1 MPPFRKQRE
10 RWIQPVTSIPASAES
25 PTQTKRLGSGE
36 RATRG
41 HSSAALDFDLAVPN
55 CSALCGIYS
64 NGPQLQQFPTKTS
77 NRSHLASATAL
88 LRAIAKGEVVKL
100 SAPLVRF
107 STWVFLLTA
116 FAVFGPLAV
125 AADVSVSAPA
135 NGAVV
140 SSPFVLQATSAT
152 CLSQSTVSMAYS
164 IDSGSDTV
172 FNPATSIN
180 TSVSASQGTH
190 TLRVKSW
197 GNGTF
202 CEKDVAITVGTG
214 VAVSSPVNGSTVPST
229 FLLHATAS
237 TCGGQST
244 SSMAYSFDS
253 NTDNV
258 INAQSINQN
267 VSTSAGGHLL
277 RVKAW
282 GNAGAFCETDL
293 NINVSSQSVVIS
305 TPANNSTVPMT
316 FQLQAQAPT
325 CNGRSTS
332 SMTYNFAGHPDAPA
346 SAVQSISTQVTA
358 PTTGVQQL
366 NVKAWNG
373 IGDLCETSVSIDAEN
388 TASDITISQPT
399 DPNVSMSF
407 PLQAS
412 STSCQGI
419 RTNSMT
425 YSFDHLTDAPA
436 VAAQSISTTA
446 TAPGTG
452 SHVLHVKAWNTSGGI
467 CVQDMNLD
475 VIDNGIVWPANAGN
489 FGHIEE
495 DNAYAG
501 GVSGE
506 SAPGAYQ
513 AATDNNDSNP
523 CDKGVAVPPDQT
535 DNLWLTQ
542 RDCGTNGAKT
552 GMTTPLTPGPGA
564 PPTNTAAREYEVTS
578 ATGSSGVTPGIRWST
593 RLTGQPSTYQN
604 FGFDAYV
611 YFENDGSLD
620 RTGRLELDIN
630 QAVFNQATNQY
641 DLYIMSHQCNFD
653 TGFWEVGG
661 WQATGQRCGDQNNTR
676 SGFSPG
682 IWHHIQI
689 KAHRV
694 NNEIVF
700 DQVALDNNLQNF
712 TCGGG
717 GVGSCTRPV
726 ISNAGWQPDGLV
738 VPNFQIDAHLTNG
751 AISSPIKVYVDSFY
765 IYYW

>member
-1 MPPFRKQRE
+1 
-10 RWIQPVTSIPASAES
+10 
-25 PTQTKRLGSGE
+25 
-36 RATRG
+36 
-41 HSSAALDFDLAVPN
+41 
-55 CSALCGIYS
+55 
-64 NGPQLQQFPTKTS
+64 
-77 NRSHLASATAL
+77 
-88 LRAIAKGEVVKL
+88 VKV
-100 SAPLVRF
+100 SAPVVRF
-107 STWVFLLTA
+107 STWTILLALVVLFSPFA
-116 FAVFGPLAV
+116 F

-135 NGAVV
+135 SGAVV

-164 IDSGSDTV
+164 IDSGTDTV

-180 TSVSASQGTH
+180 ASVSASQGTH
-190 TLRVKSW
+190 TLRVKAW
-197 GNGTF
+197 GSGTF
-202 CEKDVAITVGTG
+202 CETDVAITVGSG
-214 VAVSSPVNGSTVPST
+214 VVVSSPVNGSTVPST
-229 FLLHATAS
+229 FLLNATAS

-258 INAQSINQN
+258 ISAQSINQN
-267 VSTSAGGHLL
+267 ISTSAGSHLL

-293 NINVSSQSVVIS
+293 SINVSSQSVVIS
-305 TPANNSTVPMT
+305 TPPNNSTVPIT

-346 SAVQSISTQVTA
+346 SAVQSINTSVTA

-388 TASDITISQPT
+388 T
-399 DPNVSMSF
+399 VS
-407 PLQAS
+407 
-412 STSCQGI
+412 G
-419 RTNSMT
+419 
-425 YSFDHLTDAPA
+425 
-436 VAAQSISTTA
+436 
-446 TAPGTG
+446 
-452 SHVLHVKAWNTSGGI
+452 
-467 CVQDMNLD
+467 
-475 VIDNGIVWPANAGN
+475 NGIVWPTSALN
-489 FGHIEE
+489 FGPIEQ
-495 DNAYAG
+495 NSVYAG

-513 AATDNNDSNP
+513 AATDNNDTNP
-523 CDKGVAVPPDQT
+523 CDKGVTVSPDST

-542 RDCGTNGAKT
+542 RDCGTNGTKT
-552 GMTTPLTPGPGA
+552 GMTTSLTPGPGT

-593 RLTGQPSTYQN
+593 RLTGAASTYQN

-630 QAVFNQATNQY
+630 QSVLNPATNQY

-661 WQATGQRCGDQNNTR
+661 WQATGQRCGDQTDTR

-682 IWHHIQI
+682 VWHHVQI

-694 NNEIVF
+694 SSTIVF
-700 DQVALDNNLQNF
+700 DQVALDGNVQNF

-717 GVGSCTRPV
+717 GTGSCTRTV
-726 ISNAGWQPDGLV
+726 IANANWQPDGLV

-751 AISSPIKVYVDSFY
+751 SISSPVKVYVDSFY

>member
-1 MPPFRKQRE
+1 
-10 RWIQPVTSIPASAES
+10 
-25 PTQTKRLGSGE
+25 
-36 RATRG
+36 
-41 HSSAALDFDLAVPN
+41 
-55 CSALCGIYS
+55 
-64 NGPQLQQFPTKTS
+64 
-77 NRSHLASATAL
+77 
-88 LRAIAKGEVVKL
+88 VKV
-100 SAPLVRF
+100 SAPVVRF
-107 STWVFLLTA
+107 STWTILLALVVLFSPFA
-116 FAVFGPLAV
+116 F

-135 NGAVV
+135 SGAVV

-164 IDSGSDTV
+164 IDSGTDTV

-180 TSVSASQGTH
+180 ASVSASQGTH
-190 TLRVKSW
+190 TLRVKAW
-197 GNGTF
+197 GSGTF
-202 CEKDVAITVGTG
+202 CETDVAITVGSG
-214 VAVSSPVNGSTVPST
+214 VVVSSPVNGSTVPST
-229 FLLHATAS
+229 FLLNATAS

-258 INAQSINQN
+258 ISAQSINQN
-267 VSTSAGGHLL
+267 ISTSAGSHLL

-293 NINVSSQSVVIS
+293 SINVSSQSVVIS
-305 TPANNSTVPMT
+305 TPSNNSTVPIT

-346 SAVQSISTQVTA
+346 SAVQSINTSVTA

-373 IGDLCETSVSIDAEN
+373 IGELCETSVSIDAE
-388 TASDITISQPT
+388 P
-399 DPNVSMSF
+399 
-407 PLQAS
+407 
-412 STSCQGI
+412 
-419 RTNSMT
+419 
-425 YSFDHLTDAPA
+425 
-436 VAAQSISTTA
+436 
-446 TAPGTG
+446 TG
-452 SHVLHVKAWNTSGGI
+452 SG
-467 CVQDMNLD
+467 
-475 VIDNGIVWPANAGN
+475 NGIVWPTSALN
-489 FGHIEE
+489 FGPIEQ
-495 DNAYAG
+495 NSVYAG

-513 AATDNNDSNP
+513 AATDNNDTNP
-523 CDKGVAVPPDQT
+523 CDKGVTVSPDST

-542 RDCGTNGAKT
+542 RDCGTNGTKT
-552 GMTTPLTPGPGA
+552 GMTTSLTPGPGT

-593 RLTGQPSTYQN
+593 RLTGAASTYQN

-630 QAVFNQATNQY
+630 QSVLNPATNQY

-661 WQATGQRCGDQNNTR
+661 WQATGQRCGDQTDTR

-682 IWHHIQI
+682 VWHHVQI

-694 NNEIVF
+694 SSTIVF
-700 DQVALDNNLQNF
+700 DQVALDGNVQNF

-717 GVGSCTRPV
+717 GTGSCTRTV
-726 ISNAGWQPDGLV
+726 IANANWQPDGLV

-751 AISSPIKVYVDSFY
+751 SISSPVKVYVDSFY

>member
-1 MPPFRKQRE
+1 MK
-10 RWIQPVTSIPASAES
+10 V
-25 PTQTKRLGSGE
+25 
-36 RATRG
+36 
-41 HSSAALDFDLAVPN
+41 
-55 CSALCGIYS
+55 
-64 NGPQLQQFPTKTS
+64 
-77 NRSHLASATAL
+77 
-88 LRAIAKGEVVKL
+88 
-100 SAPLVRF
+100 SAPVVRF
-107 STWVFLLTA
+107 STWTILLALVVLFSPFA
-116 FAVFGPLAV
+116 F

-135 NGAVV
+135 SGAVV

-164 IDSGSDTV
+164 IDSGTDTV

-180 TSVSASQGTH
+180 ASVSASQGTH
-190 TLRVKSW
+190 TLRVKAW
-197 GNGTF
+197 GSGTF
-202 CEKDVAITVGTG
+202 CETDVAITVGSG
-214 VAVSSPVNGSTVPST
+214 VVVSSPVNGSTVPST
-229 FLLHATAS
+229 FLLNATAS

-258 INAQSINQN
+258 ISAQSINQN
-267 VSTSAGGHLL
+267 ISTSAGSHLL

-293 NINVSSQSVVIS
+293 SINVSSQSVVIS
-305 TPANNSTVPMT
+305 TPSNNSTVPIT

-346 SAVQSISTQVTA
+346 SAVQSINTSVTA

-388 TASDITISQPT
+388 T
-399 DPNVSMSF
+399 VS
-407 PLQAS
+407 
-412 STSCQGI
+412 G
-419 RTNSMT
+419 
-425 YSFDHLTDAPA
+425 
-436 VAAQSISTTA
+436 
-446 TAPGTG
+446 
-452 SHVLHVKAWNTSGGI
+452 
-467 CVQDMNLD
+467 
-475 VIDNGIVWPANAGN
+475 NGIVWPTSALN
-489 FGHIEE
+489 FGPIEQ
-495 DNAYAG
+495 NSVYAG

-513 AATDNNDSNP
+513 AATDNNDTNP
-523 CDKGVAVPPDQT
+523 CDKGVTVSPDST

-542 RDCGTNGAKT
+542 RDCGTNGTKT
-552 GMTTPLTPGPGA
+552 GMTTSLTPGPGT

-593 RLTGQPSTYQN
+593 RLTGAASTYQN

-630 QAVFNQATNQY
+630 QSVLNPATNQY

-661 WQATGQRCGDQNNTR
+661 WQATGQRCGDQTDTR

-682 IWHHIQI
+682 VWHHVQI

-694 NNEIVF
+694 SSTIVF
-700 DQVALDNNLQNF
+700 DQVALDGNVQNF

-717 GVGSCTRPV
+717 GTGSCTRTV
-726 ISNAGWQPDGLV
+726 IANANWQPDGLV

-751 AISSPIKVYVDSFY
+751 SISSPVKVYVDSFY

>member
-1 MPPFRKQRE
+1 
-10 RWIQPVTSIPASAES
+10 
-25 PTQTKRLGSGE
+25 
-36 RATRG
+36 
-41 HSSAALDFDLAVPN
+41 
-55 CSALCGIYS
+55 
-64 NGPQLQQFPTKTS
+64 
-77 NRSHLASATAL
+77 
-88 LRAIAKGEVVKL
+88 
-100 SAPLVRF
+100 
-107 STWVFLLTA
+107 
-116 FAVFGPLAV
+116 
-125 AADVSVSAPA
+125 
-135 NGAVV
+135 
-140 SSPFVLQATSAT
+140 
-152 CLSQSTVSMAYS
+152 MAYS
-164 IDSGSDTV
+164 IDSGTDTV

-190 TLRVKSW
+190 TLRVKAW
-197 GNGTF
+197 GSGTF
-202 CEKDVAITVGTG
+202 CETDVAITVGSG
-214 VAVSSPVNGSTVPST
+214 VVVSSPVNGSTVPST
-229 FLLHATAS
+229 FLLNATAS

-258 INAQSINQN
+258 ISAQSINQN
-267 VSTSAGGHLL
+267 ISTSAGSHLL

-293 NINVSSQSVVIS
+293 SINVSSQSVVIS
-305 TPANNSTVPMT
+305 TPSNNSTVPIT

-346 SAVQSISTQVTA
+346 SAVQSINTSVTA

-388 TASDITISQPT
+388 T
-399 DPNVSMSF
+399 VS
-407 PLQAS
+407 
-412 STSCQGI
+412 G
-419 RTNSMT
+419 
-425 YSFDHLTDAPA
+425 
-436 VAAQSISTTA
+436 
-446 TAPGTG
+446 
-452 SHVLHVKAWNTSGGI
+452 
-467 CVQDMNLD
+467 
-475 VIDNGIVWPANAGN
+475 NGIVWPTSALN
-489 FGHIEE
+489 FGPIEQ
-495 DNAYAG
+495 NSVYAG

-513 AATDNNDSNP
+513 AATDNNDTNP
-523 CDKGVAVPPDQT
+523 CDKGVTVSPDST

-542 RDCGTNGAKT
+542 RDCGTNGTKT
-552 GMTTPLTPGPGA
+552 GMTTSLTPGPGT

-593 RLTGQPSTYQN
+593 RLTGAASTYQN

-630 QAVFNQATNQY
+630 QSVLNPATNQY

-661 WQATGQRCGDQNNTR
+661 WQATGQRCGDQTDTR

-682 IWHHIQI
+682 VWHHVQI

-694 NNEIVF
+694 SSTIVF
-700 DQVALDNNLQNF
+700 DQVALDGNVQNF

-717 GVGSCTRPV
+717 GTGSCTRTV
-726 ISNAGWQPDGLV
+726 IANANWQPDGLV

-751 AISSPIKVYVDSFY
+751 SISSPVKVYVDSFY

>member
-1 MPPFRKQRE
+1 
-10 RWIQPVTSIPASAES
+10 
-25 PTQTKRLGSGE
+25 
-36 RATRG
+36 
-41 HSSAALDFDLAVPN
+41 
-55 CSALCGIYS
+55 
-64 NGPQLQQFPTKTS
+64 
-77 NRSHLASATAL
+77 
-88 LRAIAKGEVVKL
+88 VKV
-100 SAPLVRF
+100 SAPVVRF
-107 STWVFLLTA
+107 STWTILLALVVLFSPFA
-116 FAVFGPLAV
+116 F

-135 NGAVV
+135 SGAVV

-164 IDSGSDTV
+164 IDSGTDTV

-190 TLRVKSW
+190 TLRVKAW
-197 GNGTF
+197 GSGTF
-202 CEKDVAITVGTG
+202 CETDVAITVGSG
-214 VAVSSPVNGSTVPST
+214 VVVSSPVNGSTVPST
-229 FLLHATAS
+229 FLLNATAS

-258 INAQSINQN
+258 ISAQSINQN
-267 VSTSAGGHLL
+267 ISTSAGSHLL

-293 NINVSSQSVVIS
+293 SINVSSQSVVIS
-305 TPANNSTVPMT
+305 TPPNNSTVPIT

-346 SAVQSISTQVTA
+346 SAVQSINTSVTA

-388 TASDITISQPT
+388 T
-399 DPNVSMSF
+399 VS
-407 PLQAS
+407 
-412 STSCQGI
+412 G
-419 RTNSMT
+419 
-425 YSFDHLTDAPA
+425 
-436 VAAQSISTTA
+436 
-446 TAPGTG
+446 
-452 SHVLHVKAWNTSGGI
+452 
-467 CVQDMNLD
+467 
-475 VIDNGIVWPANAGN
+475 NGIVWPTSALN
-489 FGHIEE
+489 FGPIEQ
-495 DNAYAG
+495 NSVYAG

-513 AATDNNDSNP
+513 AATDNNDTNP
-523 CDKGVAVPPDQT
+523 CDKGVTVSPDST

-542 RDCGTNGAKT
+542 RDCGTNGTKT
-552 GMTTPLTPGPGA
+552 GMTTSLTPGPGT

-593 RLTGQPSTYQN
+593 RLTGAASTYQN

-630 QAVFNQATNQY
+630 QSVLNPATNQY

-661 WQATGQRCGDQNNTR
+661 WQATGQRCGDQTDTR

-682 IWHHIQI
+682 VWHHVQI

-694 NNEIVF
+694 SSTIVF
-700 DQVALDNNLQNF
+700 DQVALDGNVQNF

-717 GVGSCTRPV
+717 GTGSCTRTV
-726 ISNAGWQPDGLV
+726 IANANWQPDGLV

-751 AISSPIKVYVDSFY
+751 SISSPVKVYVDSFY

>member
-1 MPPFRKQRE
+1 
-10 RWIQPVTSIPASAES
+10 
-25 PTQTKRLGSGE
+25 
-36 RATRG
+36 
-41 HSSAALDFDLAVPN
+41 
-55 CSALCGIYS
+55 
-64 NGPQLQQFPTKTS
+64 
-77 NRSHLASATAL
+77 
-88 LRAIAKGEVVKL
+88 VKV
-100 SAPLVRF
+100 SAPVVRF
-107 STWVFLLTA
+107 STWTILLALVVLFSPFA
-116 FAVFGPLAV
+116 F

-135 NGAVV
+135 SGAVV

-164 IDSGSDTV
+164 IDSGTDTV

-180 TSVSASQGTH
+180 ASVSASQGTH
-190 TLRVKSW
+190 TLRVKAW
-197 GNGTF
+197 GSGTF
-202 CEKDVAITVGTG
+202 CETDVAITVGSG
-214 VAVSSPVNGSTVPST
+214 VVVSSPVNGSTVPST
-229 FLLHATAS
+229 FLLNATAS

-258 INAQSINQN
+258 ISAQSINQN
-267 VSTSAGGHLL
+267 ISTSAGSHLL

-293 NINVSSQSVVIS
+293 SINVSSQSVVIS
-305 TPANNSTVPMT
+305 TPSNNSTVPIT

-346 SAVQSISTQVTA
+346 SAVQSINTSVTA

-388 TASDITISQPT
+388 T
-399 DPNVSMSF
+399 VS
-407 PLQAS
+407 
-412 STSCQGI
+412 G
-419 RTNSMT
+419 
-425 YSFDHLTDAPA
+425 
-436 VAAQSISTTA
+436 
-446 TAPGTG
+446 
-452 SHVLHVKAWNTSGGI
+452 
-467 CVQDMNLD
+467 
-475 VIDNGIVWPANAGN
+475 NGIVWPTSALN
-489 FGHIEE
+489 FGPIEQ
-495 DNAYAG
+495 NSVYAG

-513 AATDNNDSNP
+513 AATDNNDTNP
-523 CDKGVAVPPDQT
+523 CDKGVTVSPDST

-542 RDCGTNGAKT
+542 RDCGTNGTKT
-552 GMTTPLTPGPGA
+552 GMTTSLTPGPGT

-593 RLTGQPSTYQN
+593 RLTGAASTYQN

-630 QAVFNQATNQY
+630 QSVLNPATNQY

-661 WQATGQRCGDQNNTR
+661 WQATGQRCGDQTDTR

-682 IWHHIQI
+682 VWHHVQI

-694 NNEIVF
+694 SSTIVF
-700 DQVALDNNLQNF
+700 DQVALDGNVQNF

-717 GVGSCTRPV
+717 GTGSCTRTV
-726 ISNAGWQPDGLV
+726 IANANWQPDGLV

-751 AISSPIKVYVDSFY
+751 SISSPVKVYVDSFY

>member
-1 MPPFRKQRE
+1 
-10 RWIQPVTSIPASAES
+10 
-25 PTQTKRLGSGE
+25 
-36 RATRG
+36 
-41 HSSAALDFDLAVPN
+41 
-55 CSALCGIYS
+55 
-64 NGPQLQQFPTKTS
+64 
-77 NRSHLASATAL
+77 
-88 LRAIAKGEVVKL
+88 VKV
-100 SAPLVRF
+100 SAPVVRF
-107 STWVFLLTA
+107 STWTILLALVVLFSPFA
-116 FAVFGPLAV
+116 F

-135 NGAVV
+135 SGAVV

-164 IDSGSDTV
+164 IDSGTDTV

-190 TLRVKSW
+190 TLRVKAW
-197 GNGTF
+197 GSGTF
-202 CEKDVAITVGTG
+202 CETDVAITVGSG
-214 VAVSSPVNGSTVPST
+214 VVVSSPVNGSTVPST
-229 FLLHATAS
+229 FLLNATAS

-258 INAQSINQN
+258 ISAQSINQN
-267 VSTSAGGHLL
+267 ISTSAGSHLL

-293 NINVSSQSVVIS
+293 SINVSSQSVVIS
-305 TPANNSTVPMT
+305 TPSNNSTVPIT

-346 SAVQSISTQVTA
+346 SAVQSINTSVTA

-388 TASDITISQPT
+388 T
-399 DPNVSMSF
+399 VS
-407 PLQAS
+407 
-412 STSCQGI
+412 G
-419 RTNSMT
+419 
-425 YSFDHLTDAPA
+425 
-436 VAAQSISTTA
+436 
-446 TAPGTG
+446 
-452 SHVLHVKAWNTSGGI
+452 
-467 CVQDMNLD
+467 
-475 VIDNGIVWPANAGN
+475 NGIVWPTSALN
-489 FGHIEE
+489 FGPIEQ
-495 DNAYAG
+495 NSVYAG

-513 AATDNNDSNP
+513 AATDNNDTNP
-523 CDKGVAVPPDQT
+523 CDKGVTVSPDST

-542 RDCGTNGAKT
+542 RDCGTNGTKT
-552 GMTTPLTPGPGA
+552 GMTTSLTPGPGT

-593 RLTGQPSTYQN
+593 RLTGAASTYQN

-630 QAVFNQATNQY
+630 QSVLNPATNQY

-661 WQATGQRCGDQNNTR
+661 WQATGQRCGNQTDTR

-682 IWHHIQI
+682 VWHHVQI

-694 NNEIVF
+694 SSTIVF
-700 DQVALDNNLQNF
+700 DQVALDGNVQNF

-717 GVGSCTRPV
+717 GTGSCTRTV
-726 ISNAGWQPDGLV
+726 IANANWQPDGLV

-751 AISSPIKVYVDSFY
+751 SISSPVKVYVDSFY

>member
-1 MPPFRKQRE
+1 
-10 RWIQPVTSIPASAES
+10 
-25 PTQTKRLGSGE
+25 
-36 RATRG
+36 
-41 HSSAALDFDLAVPN
+41 
-55 CSALCGIYS
+55 
-64 NGPQLQQFPTKTS
+64 
-77 NRSHLASATAL
+77 
-88 LRAIAKGEVVKL
+88 VKV
-100 SAPLVRF
+100 SAPVVRF
-107 STWVFLLTA
+107 STWTILLALVVLFSPFA
-116 FAVFGPLAV
+116 F

-135 NGAVV
+135 SGAVV

-164 IDSGSDTV
+164 IDSGTDTV

-190 TLRVKSW
+190 TLRVKAW
-197 GNGTF
+197 GSGTF
-202 CEKDVAITVGTG
+202 CETDVAITVGSG
-214 VAVSSPVNGSTVPST
+214 VVVSSPVNGSTVPST
-229 FLLHATAS
+229 FLLNATAS

-258 INAQSINQN
+258 ISAQSINQN
-267 VSTSAGGHLL
+267 ISTSAGSHLL

-293 NINVSSQSVVIS
+293 SINVSSQSVVIS
-305 TPANNSTVPMT
+305 TPSNNSTVPIT

-346 SAVQSISTQVTA
+346 SAVQSINTSVTA

-388 TASDITISQPT
+388 T
-399 DPNVSMSF
+399 VS
-407 PLQAS
+407 
-412 STSCQGI
+412 G
-419 RTNSMT
+419 
-425 YSFDHLTDAPA
+425 
-436 VAAQSISTTA
+436 
-446 TAPGTG
+446 
-452 SHVLHVKAWNTSGGI
+452 
-467 CVQDMNLD
+467 
-475 VIDNGIVWPANAGN
+475 NGIVWPTSALN
-489 FGHIEE
+489 FGPIEQ
-495 DNAYAG
+495 NSVYAG

-513 AATDNNDSNP
+513 AATDNNDTNP
-523 CDKGVAVPPDQT
+523 CDKGVTVSPDST

-542 RDCGTNGAKT
+542 RDCGTNGTKT
-552 GMTTPLTPGPGA
+552 GMTTSLTPGPGT

-593 RLTGQPSTYQN
+593 RLTGAASTYQN

-630 QAVFNQATNQY
+630 QSVLNPATNQY

-661 WQATGQRCGDQNNTR
+661 WQATGQRCGDQTDTR

-682 IWHHIQI
+682 VWHHVQI

-694 NNEIVF
+694 SSTIVF
-700 DQVALDNNLQNF
+700 DQVALDGNVQNF

-717 GVGSCTRPV
+717 GTGSCTRTV
-726 ISNAGWQPDGLV
+726 IANANWQPDGLV

-751 AISSPIKVYVDSFY
+751 SISSPVKVYVDSFY

>member
-1 MPPFRKQRE
+1 M
-10 RWIQPVTSIPASAES
+10 
-25 PTQTKRLGSGE
+25 
-36 RATRG
+36 
-41 HSSAALDFDLAVPN
+41 
-55 CSALCGIYS
+55 
-64 NGPQLQQFPTKTS
+64 
-77 NRSHLASATAL
+77 
-88 LRAIAKGEVVKL
+88 KL
-100 SAPLVRF
+100 SVPAVRF
-107 STWVFLLTA
+107 STWTILLAAVA
-116 FAVFGPLAV
+116 FFRPFAF

-135 NGAVV
+135 SGAVV

-190 TLRVKSW
+190 TLRVKAW
-197 GNGTF
+197 GSGTF
-202 CEKDVAITVGTG
+202 CETDVAITVGTG
-214 VAVSSPVNGSTVPST
+214 VAVSSPVNGSTVAST
-229 FLLHATAS
+229 FLLNATAS

-253 NTDNV
+253 STDTV

-267 VSTSAGGHLL
+267 VSTSAGSHLL

-293 NINVSSQSVVIS
+293 NINVSSQSVIIT
-305 TPANNSTVPMT
+305 TPTNGSTVAVT

-346 SAVQSISTQVTA
+346 SSVQSINTSVTA

-373 IGDLCETSVSIDAEN
+373 IGDLCETSVSVDAE
-388 TASDITISQPT
+388 P
-399 DPNVSMSF
+399 
-407 PLQAS
+407 
-412 STSCQGI
+412 
-419 RTNSMT
+419 
-425 YSFDHLTDAPA
+425 
-436 VAAQSISTTA
+436 
-446 TAPGTG
+446 TG
-452 SHVLHVKAWNTSGGI
+452 SG
-467 CVQDMNLD
+467 
-475 VIDNGIVWPANAGN
+475 NGIVWPTNALN
-489 FGHIEE
+489 FGPIEQ
-495 DNAYAG
+495 NSVYAG

-513 AATDNNDSNP
+513 AATDDNDTNP
-523 CDKGVAVPPDQT
+523 CDKGVTVSPDST

-542 RDCGTNGAKT
+542 RDCGTNGTKT
-552 GMTTPLTPGPGA
+552 GMTTSVTPGPGT
-564 PPTNTAAREYEVTS
+564 PPTNTATREYEVTS

-593 RLTGQPSTYQN
+593 RLTGAASTYQN

-630 QAVFNQATNQY
+630 QSVLNSATNQY

-661 WQATGQRCGDQNNTR
+661 WQATGQRCGDQTNTR

-682 IWHHIQI
+682 VWHHVQI

-694 NNEIVF
+694 SGTITF
-700 DQVALDNNLQNF
+700 DQVALDGNVQNL
-712 TCGGG
+712 TCNGGG
-717 GVGSCTRPV
+717 TGSCTRAV
-726 ISNAGWQPDGLV
+726 TANANWQPDGLV

-751 AISSPIKVYVDSFY
+751 SISSPVKVYVDSFY

>member
-1 MPPFRKQRE
+1 
-10 RWIQPVTSIPASAES
+10 
-25 PTQTKRLGSGE
+25 
-36 RATRG
+36 
-41 HSSAALDFDLAVPN
+41 
-55 CSALCGIYS
+55 
-64 NGPQLQQFPTKTS
+64 
-77 NRSHLASATAL
+77 
-88 LRAIAKGEVVKL
+88 VKV
-100 SAPLVRF
+100 SAPVVRF
-107 STWVFLLTA
+107 STWTILLALVVLFSPFA
-116 FAVFGPLAV
+116 F

-135 NGAVV
+135 SGAVV

-164 IDSGSDTV
+164 IDSGTDTV

-180 TSVSASQGTH
+180 ASVSASQGTH
-190 TLRVKSW
+190 TLRVKAW
-197 GNGTF
+197 GSGTF
-202 CEKDVAITVGTG
+202 CETDVAITVGSG
-214 VAVSSPVNGSTVPST
+214 VVVSSPVNGSTVPST
-229 FLLHATAS
+229 FLLNATAS

-258 INAQSINQN
+258 ISAQSINQN
-267 VSTSAGGHLL
+267 ISTSAGSHLL

-293 NINVSSQSVVIS
+293 SINVSSQSVVIS
-305 TPANNSTVPMT
+305 TPPNNSTVPIT

-346 SAVQSISTQVTA
+346 SAVQSINTSVTA

-388 TASDITISQPT
+388 T
-399 DPNVSMSF
+399 VS
-407 PLQAS
+407 
-412 STSCQGI
+412 G
-419 RTNSMT
+419 
-425 YSFDHLTDAPA
+425 
-436 VAAQSISTTA
+436 
-446 TAPGTG
+446 
-452 SHVLHVKAWNTSGGI
+452 
-467 CVQDMNLD
+467 
-475 VIDNGIVWPANAGN
+475 NGIVWPTSALN
-489 FGHIEE
+489 FGPIEQ
-495 DNAYAG
+495 NSVYAG

-513 AATDNNDSNP
+513 AATDNNDTNP
-523 CDKGVAVPPDQT
+523 CDKGVTVSPDST

-542 RDCGTNGAKT
+542 RDCGTNGTKT
-552 GMTTPLTPGPGA
+552 GMTTSLTPGPGT

-593 RLTGQPSTYQN
+593 RLTGAASTYQN

-630 QAVFNQATNQY
+630 QSVLNPATNQY

-661 WQATGQRCGDQNNTR
+661 WQATGQRCGDQTDTR

-682 IWHHIQI
+682 VWHHVQI

-694 NNEIVF
+694 SSTIVF
-700 DQVALDNNLQNF
+700 DQVALDGNVQNF

-717 GVGSCTRPV
+717 GTGSCTRTV
-726 ISNAGWQPDGLV
+726 IANANWQPDGLV

-751 AISSPIKVYVDSFY
+751 SISSPVKVYVDLFY

>member
-1 MPPFRKQRE
+1 L
-10 RWIQPVTSIPASAES
+10 
-25 PTQTKRLGSGE
+25 RLS
-36 RATRG
+36 
-41 HSSAALDFDLAVPN
+41 
-55 CSALCGIYS
+55 
-64 NGPQLQQFPTKTS
+64 
-77 NRSHLASATAL
+77 
-88 LRAIAKGEVVKL
+88 KGEIVKL
-100 SAPLVRF
+100 SALVVRF
-107 STWVFLLTA
+107 STWITLLAAVALFSPFA
-116 FAVFGPLAV
+116 F
-125 AADVSVSAPA
+125 AADVSVAAPA
-135 NGAVV
+135 SGAVV
-140 SSPFVLQATSAT
+140 NSPFVLQATSAT

-164 IDSGSDTV
+164 IDSGTDTV

-197 GNGTF
+197 GSGTF
-202 CEKDVAITVGTG
+202 CETDVAITVGTG

-229 FLLHATAS
+229 FLLNAS
-237 TCGGQST
+237 AATCGGQST

-253 NTDNV
+253 NTDNI
-258 INAQSINQN
+258 INSQSINQN
-267 VSTSAGGHLL
+267 VSTTAGSHLL

-305 TPANNSTVPMT
+305 APANNSTVPMT

-346 SAVQSISTQVTA
+346 SAVQSINTSVTA

-373 IGDLCETSVSIDAEN
+373 IGELCETSVSIDAE
-388 TASDITISQPT
+388 T
-399 DPNVSMSF
+399 
-407 PLQAS
+407 
-412 STSCQGI
+412 G
-419 RTNSMT
+419 
-425 YSFDHLTDAPA
+425 
-436 VAAQSISTTA
+436 
-446 TAPGTG
+446 APG
-452 SHVLHVKAWNTSGGI
+452 
-467 CVQDMNLD
+467 
-475 VIDNGIVWPANAGN
+475 NGIVWPANALN
-489 FGHIEE
+489 FGPIEQ
-495 DNAYAG
+495 DSVYAG

-513 AATDNNDSNP
+513 EATDNNDTNP
-523 CDKGVAVPPDQT
+523 CDKGVAVPPDNT

-552 GMTTPLTPGPGA
+552 GMTTSLTPGPGT

-578 ATGSSGVTPGIRWST
+578 ATGSSADTPGIRWST
-593 RLTGQPSTYQN
+593 RLTGAASTYQN

-630 QAVFNQATNQY
+630 QSVLNPATNQY

-661 WQATGQRCGDQNNTR
+661 WQATGQRCGNQTNTR

-682 IWHHIQI
+682 VWHHVQI

-694 NNEIVF
+694 SGTITF
-700 DQVALDNNLQNF
+700 DQVALDGNVQNF
-712 TCGGG
+712 TCGT
-717 GVGSCTRPV
+717 GSCTRSV
-726 ISNAGWQPDGLV
+726 IANANWQPDGLV

-751 AISSPIKVYVDSFY
+751 SISSPVKVYVDSFY
-765 IYYW
+765 IFYW

>member
-1 MPPFRKQRE
+1 
-10 RWIQPVTSIPASAES
+10 
-25 PTQTKRLGSGE
+25 
-36 RATRG
+36 
-41 HSSAALDFDLAVPN
+41 
-55 CSALCGIYS
+55 
-64 NGPQLQQFPTKTS
+64 
-77 NRSHLASATAL
+77 
-88 LRAIAKGEVVKL
+88 VKL
-100 SAPLVRF
+100 SALVVRF
-107 STWVFLLTA
+107 STWAIVLV
-116 FAVFGPLAV
+116 AVALFSPLAV

-135 NGAVV
+135 SGAVV

-197 GNGTF
+197 GSGGAF

-214 VAVSSPVNGSTVPST
+214 VLVSSPVNGSTVPST
-229 FLLHATAS
+229 FLLHATAA

-293 NINVSSQSVVIS
+293 NITVSSQSVVIS

-346 SAVQSISTQVTA
+346 AAVQSINTQVTA

-373 IGDLCETSVSIDAEN
+373 TGDLCETSVSIDAEN
-388 TASDITISQPT
+388 TASEITISQPT
-399 DPNVSMSF
+399 DPNVAMSF

-436 VAAQSISTTA
+436 VAAQSINTTA
-446 TAPGTG
+446 TAPSTG
-452 SHVLHVKAWNTSGGI
+452 AHVLHVKAWNTSGGI
-467 CVQDMNLD
+467 CVQDMNIN
-475 VIDNGIVWPANAGN
+475 VIDGGGTGLVPGSTQNAFTRIELLGN
-489 FGHIEE
+489 YTGG
-495 DNAYAG
+495 YKPCPPGSVGG
-501 GVSGE
+501 GV
-506 SAPGAYQ
+506 
-513 AATDNNDSNP
+513 N
-523 CDKGVAVPPDQT
+523 GVDGQT
-535 DNLWLTQ
+535 SDFQLWETQ
-542 RDCGTNGAKT
+542 PDCGTVGANKTGNTSQTPPPTTPPSGDSTVRQFTIDNPDAKT
-552 GMTTPLTPGPGA
+552 GPGVRWSNALCGKNCTDGNA
-564 PPTNTAAREYEVTS
+564 YTHFQYDAWVYFDATS
-578 ATGSSGVTPGIRWST
+578 ATSV
-593 RLTGQPSTYQN
+593 
-604 FGFDAYV
+604 
-611 YFENDGSLD
+611 EN
-620 RTGRLELDIN
+620 LELDLN
-630 QAVFNQATNQY
+630 QVVTTSAGK
-641 DLYIMSHQCNFD
+641 DLYIFDMECNTDNRSNPHWKVAGWSD
-653 TGFWEVGG
+653 TDTPCSI
-661 WQATGQRCGDQNNTR
+661 Q
-676 SGFSPG
+676 SG
-682 IWHHIQI
+682 WHHYQLQF
-689 KAHRV
+689 HRGP
-694 NNEIVF
+694 NLGDSIYF
-700 DQVALDNNLQNF
+700 DKVAIDSVVQNF

-717 GVGSCTRPV
+717 PCVKTKHDPTTWEDYV
-726 ISNAGWQPDGLV
+726 LM
-738 VPNFQIDAHLTNG
+738 PNFQIDNFASSNATAH
-751 AISSPIKVYVDSFY
+751 VDQFT
-765 IYYW
+765 IYRW

>member
-1 MPPFRKQRE
+1 
-10 RWIQPVTSIPASAES
+10 
-25 PTQTKRLGSGE
+25 
-36 RATRG
+36 
-41 HSSAALDFDLAVPN
+41 
-55 CSALCGIYS
+55 
-64 NGPQLQQFPTKTS
+64 
-77 NRSHLASATAL
+77 
-88 LRAIAKGEVVKL
+88 VKV
-100 SAPLVRF
+100 SAPVVRF
-107 STWVFLLTA
+107 STWTILLALVVLFSPFA
-116 FAVFGPLAV
+116 F

-135 NGAVV
+135 SGAVV

-164 IDSGSDTV
+164 IDSGTDTV

-180 TSVSASQGTH
+180 ASVSASQGTH
-190 TLRVKSW
+190 TLRVKAW
-197 GNGTF
+197 GSGTF
-202 CEKDVAITVGTG
+202 CETDVAITVGSG
-214 VAVSSPVNGSTVPST
+214 VVVSSPVNGSTVPST
-229 FLLHATAS
+229 FLLNATAS

-258 INAQSINQN
+258 ISAQSINQN
-267 VSTSAGGHLL
+267 ISTSAGSHLL

-293 NINVSSQSVVIS
+293 SINVSSQSVVIS
-305 TPANNSTVPMT
+305 TPPNNSTVPIT

-346 SAVQSISTQVTA
+346 SAVQSINTSVTA

-388 TASDITISQPT
+388 T
-399 DPNVSMSF
+399 VS
-407 PLQAS
+407 
-412 STSCQGI
+412 G
-419 RTNSMT
+419 
-425 YSFDHLTDAPA
+425 
-436 VAAQSISTTA
+436 
-446 TAPGTG
+446 
-452 SHVLHVKAWNTSGGI
+452 
-467 CVQDMNLD
+467 
-475 VIDNGIVWPANAGN
+475 NGIVWPTSALN
-489 FGHIEE
+489 FGPIEQ
-495 DNAYAG
+495 NSVYAG

-513 AATDNNDSNP
+513 AATDNNDTNP
-523 CDKGVAVPPDQT
+523 CDKGVTVSPDST

-542 RDCGTNGAKT
+542 RDCGTNGTKT
-552 GMTTPLTPGPGA
+552 GMTTSLTPGPGT

-593 RLTGQPSTYQN
+593 RLTGAASTYQN

-630 QAVFNQATNQY
+630 QSVLNPATNQY

-661 WQATGQRCGDQNNTR
+661 WQATGQRCGDQTNTR

-682 IWHHIQI
+682 VWHHVQI

-694 NNEIVF
+694 SSTIVF
-700 DQVALDNNLQNF
+700 DQVALDGNVQNF

-717 GVGSCTRPV
+717 GTGSCTRTV
-726 ISNAGWQPDGLV
+726 IANANWQPDGLV

-751 AISSPIKVYVDSFY
+751 SISSPVKVYVDSFY